1 MELGAGVGY
10 LSLVLASQGWDV
22 VSTDIPPVLDI
33 VLRPNID
40 DGEGVLARMGSAT
53 PLFSGKAS
61 KNPRAAT
68 SEAASTSTGI
78 SPSHGSRLDEK
89 TAIPASVVN
98 STADRSV
105 NNARLGRSAQTTPL
119 LGAVTVRELDWVAAA
134 NGSDALLGL
143 APDLIVTSDTI
154 YHPAL
159 VPCLYGTMVCLSRNS
174 VDSGRK
180 APTIY
185 LCLERRDSRL
195 VDSALEA
202 ASGYG
207 IIFKRIGNGRVVRCV
222 EKTGWGWN
230 EEDWEGVEVYRG
242 RWTGGE
248 VGAASGKEGR
258 AERKGQ
264 EGCDV

>member
-1 MELGAGVGY
+1 VELGAGVGY

-40 DGEGVLARMGSAT
+40 EGEGALARMGSAT

-61 KNPRAAT
+61 KNPRAAM
-68 SEAASTSTGI
+68 SEAVSSSTGV
-78 SPSHGSRLDEK
+78 SPSHGSRVDGK
-89 TAIPASVVN
+89 AAIPASVID
-98 STADRSV
+98 STADRSAG
-105 NNARLGRSAQTTPL
+105 NARVGKFAQTNPL

-134 NGSDALLGL
+134 DGSDALLGL

-159 VPCLYGTMVCLSRNS
+159 IPCLYGTMVCLSRNS
-174 VDSGRK
+174 VGSGRK

-207 IIFKRIGNGRVVRCV
+207 IIFKRIGHGRVVRCV

-242 RWTGGE
+242 RWTGG
-248 VGAASGKEGR
+248 VANGAGARGGR
-258 AERKGQ
+258 EERNGQ
-264 EGCDV
+264 EDCDV